1 MFWNKKIKSPVSE
14 ADEAWVNESLS
25 WLREAFTE
33 EHFQQISTIT
43 PTTNFYNRT
52 FDRSEEDAHFILE
65 RTKELMSVQYDKIAL
80 DFYSNSPTKMED
92 GTMLSTPAAGID
104 GSWDGAAGT
113 YQQDKEGNVIISI
126 ELEQL
131 NDTISLIATIAHELA
146 HEILLGE
153 GWLEEN
159 DEYLTDLTAIFY
171 GFGLFLG
178 NSSFRFSQ
186 RSTAFGSEWQSSRQ
200 GYLPEQVIA
209 YAMAWL
215 SFERNEELHYTQ
227 FLSKSMKK
235 YVEQAY
241 KYLEDKHSE

>member
-14 ADEAWVNESLS
+14 ADEAWLNESLT

-52 FDRSEEDAHFILE
+52 FDRSEEDAYFVLE
-65 RTKELMSVQYDKIAL
+65 RTKDLMAIQNDEIEL
-80 DFYSNSPTKMED
+80 DFFNNSPTEMED
-92 GTMLSTPAAGID
+92 GSMLSTPAEGID
-104 GSWDGAAGT
+104 GRWNGAAGT
-113 YQQDKEGNVIISI
+113 YEQKEGNKVIISI
-126 ELEQL
+126 EVSQL

-159 DEYLTDLTAIFY
+159 NEYLTDLTAIFY

-178 NSSFRFSQ
+178 NSSFRFAQ
-186 RSTAFGSEWQSSRQ
+186 RNTAFGSEWEYSSK

-215 SFERNEELHYTQ
+215 SYERNEELYYTQ

-235 YVEQAY
+235 FVEQAH
-241 KYLEDKHSE
+241 KYLEEQ